1 MFQSRRLSQKIRGQS
16 KKNVF
21 GRTFPANLPKFI
33 LLIYGLLKMSQGQ
46 QLPDPEP
53 ELINA
58 KSLDFAKPKLFFKNI
73 GRYAATSTYIHV
85 RIPFNFSKI
94 LDTKITIE
102 QQYQV
107 LLDKHEDPFK
117 TIAKTTTDVS
127 LMTISASIEDFQDVI
142 KALPQTTEIDL
153 PGRPKRF
160 IALGIAIAAATLSS
174 YNAYRITELN
184 NEISALK
191 SRTDLLVDVS
201 HLHEDHLHHLEDK
214 TDATNKLLA
223 DLLES
228 NVWFTAKITDAVE
241 KKFQSVVHHHENVVK
256 SAQHH
261 RLAPG
266 ALPHDVL
273 DEILNHT
280 LAVAKKRNMVSFVN
294 YASDLFQVEVSH
306 LYDPKTMQFTLIVHI
321 PLVSNTN
328 LLELYEFL
336 PLPIHFNFSANISIT
351 PDVGQ
356 NNLLAIGHS
365 KSFQTISSSD
375 LHSCLHLG
383 DTFFCK
389 GRKVMETS
397 LKKSCL
403 GSLYLAN
410 SEAIQNSCKFKIA
423 EASEKIFELA
433 ENTWAVYSTGTINT
447 NQVCQAKNSI
457 QTRQI
462 NSGDTVTIE
471 PGCYIRTMD
480 HVISA
485 DESETIEIQRKT
497 MDWAGEIADL
507 FGRANTEG
515 IHKAI
520 QGLRTKYNGEFDASE
535 LFKELDQIKPA
546 EAHWTFTSPAAMI
559 GIALALFLIG
569 MLIWKKCFSTN
580 RTTEATPPAPSAPPM
595 PTPNQPRQQRAQPV
609 TNNQATKSNASIPIH
624 INIS

>member
-1 MFQSRRLSQKIRGQS
+1 
-16 KKNVF
+16 
-21 GRTFPANLPKFI
+21 
-33 LLIYGLLKMSQGQ
+33 MSQGQ
-46 QLPDPEP
+46 QLPDPDP

-58 KSLDFAKPKLFFKNI
+58 KSLVFAKPKLFFKNI

-85 RIPFNFSKI
+85 RIPFNFSQI
-94 LDTKITIE
+94 LDTKTTIE

-160 IALGIAIAAATLSS
+160 IALGIAIAAAALSS

-191 SRTDLLVDVS
+191 SKTDLLVDIS

-321 PLVSNTN
+321 PLVSNAN

-336 PLPIHFNFSANISIT
+336 PLLIHFNFSANISIT

-410 SEAIQNSCKFKIA
+410 SDAIQNSCKFKIA
-423 EASEKIFELA
+423 EASERIFELA

-569 MLIWKKCFSTN
+569 MLIWKKCFST
-580 RTTEATPPAPSAPPM
+580 TQVTEASLPAPSAPPM
-595 PTPNQPRQQRAQPV
+595 PTQNRPQPQRAQPV

>member
-1 MFQSRRLSQKIRGQS
+1 
-16 KKNVF
+16 
-21 GRTFPANLPKFI
+21 
-33 LLIYGLLKMSQGQ
+33 
-46 QLPDPEP
+46 
-53 ELINA
+53 
-58 KSLDFAKPKLFFKNI
+58 
-73 GRYAATSTYIHV
+73 
-85 RIPFNFSKI
+85 
-94 LDTKITIE
+94 
-102 QQYQV
+102 
-107 LLDKHEDPFK
+107 
-117 TIAKTTTDVS
+117 
-127 LMTISASIEDFQDVI
+127 
-142 KALPQTTEIDL
+142 
-153 PGRPKRF
+153 
-160 IALGIAIAAATLSS
+160 
-174 YNAYRITELN
+174 
-184 NEISALK
+184 
-191 SRTDLLVDVS
+191 
-201 HLHEDHLHHLEDK
+201 
-214 TDATNKLLA
+214 
-223 DLLES
+223 
-228 NVWFTAKITDAVE
+228 
-241 KKFQSVVHHHENVVK
+241 
-256 SAQHH
+256 
-261 RLAPG
+261 
-266 ALPHDVL
+266 
-273 DEILNHT
+273 
-280 LAVAKKRNMVSFVN
+280 
-294 YASDLFQVEVSH
+294 
-306 LYDPKTMQFTLIVHI
+306 
-321 PLVSNTN
+321 
-328 LLELYEFL
+328 
-336 PLPIHFNFSANISIT
+336 
-351 PDVGQ
+351 
-356 NNLLAIGHS
+356 
-365 KSFQTISSSD
+365 
-375 LHSCLHLG
+375 
-383 DTFFCK
+383 
-389 GRKVMETS
+389 METS